1 MINRDLR
8 SVLDEMVR
16 SQPAQPGPWEDVE
29 RARRGVRS
37 RRLRVATTACAGVAA
52 AALVVSMPW
61 TTGPGSAPMPLDI
74 AAGGPSDV
82 SSVPGIET
90 FVAPDWVPAAT
101 DYAPEE
107 ISADE
112 ALARCNDIVYDDGS
126 PQSSRV
132 EGMFDPIYA
141 GDMVTGFLIGETGT
155 DETGNTVPAMIS
167 CTVPGSWS
175 GAESSTEVSPT
186 SAMDT
191 DGILLACSNV
201 RQVDLRSWT
210 VAAAMSDGYGGVA
223 ASLVSPGQGFYVQCE
238 LGPDHDEIWFSNH
251 RPPAELHQDPL
262 RELGA
267 SSGDSCYPSEAD
279 CAGQPHTWAGV
290 LPAGMESAA
299 ITTADGTQIEV
310 PVGVHGT
317 YALRF
322 VVPLDAPAPMIRAF
336 DADGAIAYEGSMIE

>member
-1 MINRDLR
+1 
-8 SVLDEMVR
+8 
-16 SQPAQPGPWEDVE
+16 
-29 RARRGVRS
+29 
-37 RRLRVATTACAGVAA
+37 
-52 AALVVSMPW
+52 
-61 TTGPGSAPMPLDI
+61 
-74 AAGGPSDV
+74 
-82 SSVPGIET
+82 
-90 FVAPDWVPAAT
+90 
-101 DYAPEE
+101 
-107 ISADE
+107 
-112 ALARCNDIVYDDGS
+112 
-126 PQSSRV
+126 
-132 EGMFDPIYA
+132 MFDPIYA
-141 GDMVTGFLIGETGT
+141 GDMVTGFLIDATGT
-155 DETGNTVPAMIS
+155 DEHGNTVPAMIS
-167 CTVPGSWS
+167 CTVPGSWF

-223 ASLVSPGQGFYVQCE
+223 ASLVSPGQGFYAQCE

-262 RELGA
+262 RDELGA

-279 CAGQPHTWAGV
+279 CAGQLHTWAGV